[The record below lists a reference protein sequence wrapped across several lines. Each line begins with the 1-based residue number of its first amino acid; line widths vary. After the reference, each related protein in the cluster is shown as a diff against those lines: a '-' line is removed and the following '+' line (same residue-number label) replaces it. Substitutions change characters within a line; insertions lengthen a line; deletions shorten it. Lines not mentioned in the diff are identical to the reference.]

1 VTPSAIN
8 KLAAGSPGANL
19 TGRAA
24 EALERIEEK

>member
-19 TGRAA
+19 TRRAA
-24 EALERIEEK
+24 EALERLEEK